1 VRKHWQRLKRRSA
14 SVSETAPLGSL
25 TERQRVI
32 LAAVCSSPKKKERKH
47 SARADGSKQGLRAS
61 LV

>member
-1 VRKHWQRLKRRSA
+1 VCKHWQRLKRRSA

-32 LAAVCSSPKKKERKH
+32 LAAVRSSPEKKER
-47 SARADGSKQGLRAS
+47 ATFRTRWWLQAGLRAP

>member
-1 VRKHWQRLKRRSA
+1 VCKHWQRLKRRSA

-32 LAAVCSSPKKKERKH
+32 LAAVRSGPEKKER
-47 SARADGSKQGLRAS
+47 ATFRTADGSKQGLRAS